1 MTTVT
6 FTGSCTRLT
15 RRAFVAGAV
24 SGAALAL
31 APGPFFGK
39 ESAAAAGEPRSVV
52 VTFYMDRLY
61 LDRSGLAQPYHPP
74 AGMRAGAPVEH
85 LSEEEF
91 RRWFVYV

>member
-1 MTTVT
+1 MTAET
-6 FTGSCTRLT
+6 FNGSCARLT

-24 SGAALAL
+24 SGAALAF
-31 APGPFFGK
+31 APMPFFGK
-39 ESAAAAGEPRSVV
+39 VPAVAGEPRGAV